1 MLCLCIVKYSMSK
14 MLTAML
20 VACLDKRILDGEE
33 GRVDR
38 QQQVGATRPI
48 AAQG

>member
-1 MLCLCIVKYSMSK
+1 MLCLCIIKYVKMFF
-14 MLTAML
+14 TAMM

-38 QQQVGATRPI
+38 QEQVGATRPI